1 MNFVNYEPLYH
12 LYRVVLLFQFA
23 MVTVIEAAVRV
34 KVFGHSD
41 PMHPRAPLDPSRSA
55 VLAIY

>member
-1 MNFVNYEPLYH
+1 MNFVNYGLLYH
-12 LYRVVLLFQFA
+12 LHRVVLLFRFA
-23 MVTVIEAAVRV
+23 SVVVIAAAVRV

-41 PMHPRAPLDPSRSA
+41 PMHPRAPLNPSRST